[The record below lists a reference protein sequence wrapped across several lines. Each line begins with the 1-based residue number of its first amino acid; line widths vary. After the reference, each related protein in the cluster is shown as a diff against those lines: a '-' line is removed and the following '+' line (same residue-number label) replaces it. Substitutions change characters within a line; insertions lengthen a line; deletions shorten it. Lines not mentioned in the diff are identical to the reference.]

1 MVEVM
6 KIMVISF
13 KRSQHALL
21 HSVPPA
27 LQQVTT
33 HPRLHWVLVLTRFIW
48 TLWASLAGTGLF
60 LNVNSPLLPSCWG
73 FSFALECGGIS
84 LQLLQHLLCYWGFS
98 DFGRGLSPHGWS
110 SEGQLPLLTLN
121 VGYKVMLKIL
131 QVNLQ
136 QYLNHE
142 LPDVQTGFRKG
153 RGMRYQIANILWI
166 INKARE
172 FQKNIFLLYWL
183 CLWLCGS
190 K

>member
-1 MVEVM
+1 MLSDWLVVRDC
-6 KIMVISF
+6 SF
-13 KRSQHALL
+13 SLSAPWSPL
-21 HSVPPA
+21 SVPTI
-27 LQQVTT
+27 L
-33 HPRLHWVLVLTRFIW
+33 
-48 TLWASLAGTGLF
+48 SGL
-60 LNVNSPLLPSCWG
+60 LLPWTRDLLSR
-73 FSFALECGGIS
+73 
-84 LQLLQHLLCYWGFS
+84 LLQHILCYWGFS

-121 VGYKVMLKIL
+121 MGYKVMLKIL

-142 LPDVQTGFRKG
+142 LPDVQSGFRKG